1 MWYGILEGITE
12 QTKDISGKTDEILIS
27 SAVSNSAVLTLIA

>member
-12 QTKDISGKTDEILIS
+12 QIKDISGKTDEILIR
-27 SAVSNSAVLTLIA
+27 TLDKLILLFQC